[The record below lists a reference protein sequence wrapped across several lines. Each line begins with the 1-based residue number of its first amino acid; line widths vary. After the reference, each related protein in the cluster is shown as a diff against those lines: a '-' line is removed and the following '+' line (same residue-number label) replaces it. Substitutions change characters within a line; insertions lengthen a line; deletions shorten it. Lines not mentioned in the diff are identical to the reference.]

1 MAGHKVADWTTR
13 NHSLETLAGGRGRS
27 RLFHRSLV
35 RLENFF
41 GDKDSEMMSLS
52 VPTSMAE
59 DKGSI
64 AKYTRHLC
72 ILNRQEEMAY
82 PHLFFKQRSALAELA
97 RSFHKVYSPSL
108 AMWSYEETMLSHHRS
123 LDSPSRPALR

>member
-1 MAGHKVADWTTR
+1 MAGHRVADWTTR
-13 NHSLETLAGGRGRS
+13 NHSLETLAVWRGRS

-35 RLENFF
+35 RLENFL
-41 GDKDSEMMSLS
+41 GDKVSEMTSLS

-64 AKYTRHLC
+64 AKYKRHLC

-82 PHLFFKQRSALAELA
+82 PHIFF
-97 RSFHKVYSPSL
+97 
-108 AMWSYEETMLSHHRS
+108 
-123 LDSPSRPALR
+123 

>member
-1 MAGHKVADWTTR
+1 M
-13 NHSLETLAGGRGRS
+13 
-27 RLFHRSLV
+27 

-41 GDKDSEMMSLS
+41 GDKVSEMMSLS
-52 VPTSMAE
+52 VPTSV
-59 DKGSI
+59 
-64 AKYTRHLC
+64 AKYTKHLC

-82 PHLFFKQRSALAELA
+82 PHFFLKRRSALAELA

-123 LDSPSRPALR
+123 LDSPSHPALR